1 MGSRKAWPR
10 SLRVSGDLTAALAT
24 VALVTA
30 VLLTSASPA
39 PADETSTATVG
50 GAQLASTGLVLD
62 APGAKPLPKL
72 TAGSFLLADLDTGD
86 VLAARNPHGRLRP
99 ASTLKVLTA
108 ITVLPQLDPN
118 AVYTVGSADAN
129 AEGSRVGV
137 VPDATYTVHQ
147 LFQGMFLVSG
157 NDAASALANAAGGQ
171 RQTVAR
177 MNATA
182 KRLGALDTTAR
193 NTSGLDAP
201 GQYTSAY
208 DLALFA
214 RAGLARQDFRD
225 YVTTV
230 KAQFPG
236 KMAKKGKTRKS
247 YQIYTQDRLLLN
259 YHGAIGVK
267 TGWTTK
273 ARGTFVGAATRNG
286 HTLIATVM
294 HTKVSSWVESRSLLE
309 WGFANIAATRP
320 VGSLNQVKHATQ
332 ASSVRPSGAL
342 AKVAAT
348 AASTGGLGLPLWA
361 WLPIALLVAV
371 VALRARVLLRRRSMR
386 QRRRPPPRRAYRT

>member
-1 MGSRKAWPR
+1 MGSRTGWP
-10 SLRVSGDLTAALAT
+10 LALFARRDTT
-24 VALVTA
+24 VALAISALVTS
-30 VLLTSASPA
+30 VLLTSATPAAADVTSP
-39 PADETSTATVG
+39 ATVG
-50 GAQLASTGLVLD
+50 GAQLATTGLVID

-72 TAGSFLLADLDTGD
+72 TAGSFLLADLTTGD

-108 ITVLPQLDPN
+108 ITVLPQLDPD
-118 AVYTVGSADAN
+118 AVYTAQSADAN
-129 AEGSRVGV
+129 AEGSRVGI
-137 VPDATYTVHQ
+137 VPNATYTIHQ
-147 LFQGMFLVSG
+147 LFQGMFLMSG

-182 KRLGALDTTAR
+182 KKLDALDTTAR
-193 NTSGLDAP
+193 NPSGLDTP

-214 RAGLARQDFRD
+214 RAGLSRQDFRD

-230 KAQFPG
+230 KTEFPG
-236 KMAKKGKTRKS
+236 KMPKKGKARKS
-247 YQIYTQDRLLLN
+247 FQIYTQDRLLLN

-273 ARGTFVGAATRNG
+273 ARGTFVGAATRDG

-294 HTKVSSWVESRSLLE
+294 HTKFSSWTESRALLD
-309 WGFANIAATRP
+309 WGFANFDKARP
-320 VGSLNQVKHATQ
+320 VGTLNQVRHVTQ
-332 ASSVRPSGAL
+332 ASSVRPSGATPRT
-342 AKVAAT
+342 T
-348 AASTGGLGLPLWA
+348 AASAATTGHGLPVWA
-361 WLPIALLVAV
+361 WLPIALLFAV
-371 VALRARVLLRRRSMR
+371 IALRARVLLRQRAMR
-386 QRRRPPPRRAYRT
+386 QRRRFPPRRAY

>member
-1 MGSRKAWPR
+1 MGSWKAWS
-10 SLRVSGDLTAALAT
+10 SLPARGGVTAALAT
-24 VALVTA
+24 TALVTS
-30 VLLTSASPA
+30 VLLTSATPA
-39 PADETSTATVG
+39 PADVASPAVG
-50 GAQLASTGLVLD
+50 GAQLASTGLVID

-72 TAGSFLLADLDTGD
+72 SASSFLLADLDTGD

-118 AVYTVGSADAN
+118 AVYTAQSADAN
-129 AEGSRVGV
+129 AEGSRVGI
-137 VPDATYTVHQ
+137 VPAATYTVHQ

-177 MNATA
+177 MNTTA
-182 KRLGALDTTAR
+182 QRLGALDTTAR
-193 NTSGLDAP
+193 NPSGLDAT

-214 RAGLARQDFRD
+214 RAGLARADFRD

-230 KAQFPG
+230 RTEFPG
-236 KMAKKGKTRKS
+236 KMAKQGKTRKS
-247 YQIYTQDRLLLN
+247 FQIYTQDRLLLN

-273 ARGTFVGAATRNG
+273 ARGTFVGAATRDG

-294 HTKVSSWVESRSLLE
+294 HTKFSSWTESRALLE
-309 WGFANIAATRP
+309 WGFANMGKARP
-320 VGSLNQVKHATQ
+320 VGSLNQVKHVTQ
-332 ASSVRPSGAL
+332 ASSVRPRGARQ
-342 AKVAAT
+342 KVAESS
-348 AASTGGLGLPLWA
+348 AASAGHGPPIWA

-371 VALRARVLLRRRSMR
+371 VALRARVRLRQRAMR
-386 QRRRPPPRRAYRT
+386 HRRRPPPRRAY

>member
-1 MGSRKAWPR
+1 MGSRTGWP
-10 SLRVSGDLTAALAT
+10 LALFARRDTT
-24 VALVTA
+24 VALAISALVTS
-30 VLLTSASPA
+30 VLLTSATPAAADVTSP
-39 PADETSTATVG
+39 ATVG
-50 GAQLASTGLVLD
+50 GAQLATTGLVID

-72 TAGSFLLADLDTGD
+72 TAGSFLLADLTTGD

-108 ITVLPQLDPN
+108 ITVLPQLDPD
-118 AVYTVGSADAN
+118 AVYTAQSADAN
-129 AEGSRVGV
+129 AEGSRVGI
-137 VPDATYTVHQ
+137 VPNATYTIHQ
-147 LFQGMFLVSG
+147 LFQGMFLMSG

-182 KRLGALDTTAR
+182 KKLDALDTTAR
-193 NTSGLDAP
+193 NPSGLDTP

-214 RAGLARQDFRD
+214 RAGLSRQDFRD

-230 KAQFPG
+230 KTEFPG
-236 KMAKKGKTRKS
+236 KMPKKGKARKS
-247 YQIYTQDRLLLN
+247 FQIYTQDRLLLN

-273 ARGTFVGAATRNG
+273 ARGTFVGAATRDG

-294 HTKVSSWVESRSLLE
+294 HTKFSSWTESRALLD
-309 WGFANIAATRP
+309 WGFANFDKARP
-320 VGSLNQVKHATQ
+320 VGSLNQVKHVTQ
-332 ASSVRPSGAL
+332 VSSVRPSGPVQ
-342 AKVAAT
+342 KVAAAAAT
-348 AASTGGLGLPLWA
+348 AGGHGLPFWA
-361 WLPIALLVAV
+361 WLPIALLFAIV
-371 VALRARVLLRRRSMR
+371 VLRTRVRLRQRAMRERRRL
-386 QRRRPPPRRAYRT
+386 PPRRPISR